1 MTSFYYRFH
10 QQVKYSVNIF
20 YFSSGNNLIRNV
32 VQYGASMHFYVH
44 WSIKKTSIASK
55 KRVNIAMMDSGNEDF
70 CTKNLQG
77 TIKCGWR
84 RVELHTSKKQALT
97 RRWFVPI

>member
-10 QQVKYSVNIF
+10 QQVKYYVNIF

-44 WSIKKTSIASK
+44 
-55 KRVNIAMMDSGNEDF
+55 
-70 CTKNLQG
+70 
-77 TIKCGWR
+77 
-84 RVELHTSKKQALT
+84 
-97 RRWFVPI
+97 